1 MTLNTFGAI
10 LTFAIE
16 LEDAMQSFYK
26 AASAVGGESAELFG
40 RYARK
45 SGERKQRLIGIR
57 QENVTE
63 MVLEPISG
71 LNVED
76 YRPDAATPT
85 DRASALL
92 EAARLEQRTERFYT
106 DAGPKINVSEPRRA
120 FAKFAQENAKR
131 LQEIQPA

>member
-1 MTLNTFGAI
+1 MSLNTFGAI

-16 LEDAMQSFYK
+16 FEDSLQTFYK
-26 AASAVGGESAELFG
+26 TASTVGGDSSELFT

-71 LNVED
+71 LNIED
-76 YRPDAATPT
+76 YQPNPVTPT
-85 DRASALL
+85 DRTSALA
-92 EAARLEQRTERFYT
+92 EAARLEGRAERFYT
-106 DAGPKINVSEPRRA
+106 DAGPKINASEPRRA
-120 FAKFAQENAKR
+120 FVKLAQENAKR
-131 LQEIQPA
+131 LQEIKQ

>member
-1 MTLNTFGAI
+1 MSLNTFGAI
-10 LTFAIE
+10 ITFAIE
-16 LEDAMQSFYK
+16 FEDALQSFYK
-26 AASAVGGESAELFG
+26 AASAVGGESAELFT

-71 LNVED
+71 LNIDD
-76 YRPDAATPT
+76 YQPTPAVPA
-85 DRASALL
+85 DRAAAVAEAL
-92 EAARLEQRTERFYT
+92 RLEKRAERFYT

-131 LQEIQPA
+131 LQEIKA